1 MASWEGTAKKPAFQ
15 KTRDCPSIAGFLLN
29 EPLPRGSQ
37 NKERNMNANRK
48 IRARFGPETAFPVQ
62 PWLAVEY
69 RAAQETRFEE
79 LKNRLLTE
87 QLVQAWEPGLSSQL
101 RRAAQEAAALACV
114 TPFPLLVFPVLFEEK
129 VANAGEQA
137 ERQAIVRQRSRELLA
152 V

>member
-1 MASWEGTAKKPAFQ
+1 
-15 KTRDCPSIAGFLLN
+15 
-29 EPLPRGSQ
+29 
-37 NKERNMNANRK
+37 MNANSRK
-48 IRARFGPETAFPVQ
+48 IRTRFGPETAFPVQ
-62 PWLAVEY
+62 PVLGVEY
-69 RAAQETRFEE
+69 RAAQETRFEQ
-79 LKNRLLTE
+79 LKSQLLTE

-101 RRAAQEAAALACV
+101 RRAAHEAAALAWV